1 MSEVNNVGSKVLN
14 TLDVGSGLDVVQLA
28 RDLTDAEGTPKTE
41 SLNKEIAA
49 SEASVSAYG
58 LVKFQVSVLQAA
70 FEQLNDADELAT
82 STGASSASSKVAF
95 ASVSGNAQAGAYD
108 ISVSQLAQSQRS
120 ISDQF
125 VSKTATLNS
134 GTDFELTLTEGS
146 SKLGT
151 FEEKISE
158 AALRTALASG
168 SITATDGSGNSISVT
183 QAEVNSAGGTSSGG
197 ETLDGYAA
205 ALQSKSSGSAFQF
218 TISVNGSEGVTY
230 TQKAAGTHSLVSASG
245 SIVAGVPGV
254 APVTG
259 VAAKYSFTATASET
273 TTLVLGDG
281 INTVSVDSASYTS
294 VADQVTAIK
303 SASGYEKL
311 LFTVAENSGA
321 IELSYKKTGAISNAP
336 TFTGSG
342 SAHTMSNPITGVTA
356 VNSPV
361 VTRVSVTDTT
371 PEGIVAAINAS
382 DTNIKA
388 NILDTGSSGA
398 NYRIVLSGATGS
410 NGVFSVSS
418 SPDLGFGDSE
428 NTLQLAQDAVVDFEG
443 ISLTRETNDISD
455 MVEGATISLLETTDS
470 AIRLNITKDRSTL
483 KTNIQT
489 VVNAYNDLGGLFDT
503 LTSVDSED
511 ELGGSLADDS
521 SGVRYLKN
529 QIRESIFGNSSTGS
543 GSINAMRD
551 LGVSID
557 RKGAMT
563 FDESKFDATLL
574 SSYDDISMMLTAG
587 TSDQN
592 LFSTASKG
600 LAQDVATALENL
612 TDTDGIITTR
622 ANNSSEEV
630 KTYKEELVKLE
641 ARLETVYNRYL
652 TQFGAME
659 SLMAS
664 MDATKD
670 YLTGQLE
677 SLSKAYDD

>member
-1 MSEVNNVGSKVLN
+1 MSEVSNVGSKVLN
-14 TLDVGSGLDVVQLA
+14 TLDVGSGLDVAQLA

-58 LVKFQVSVLQAA
+58 LVKFQVSVLQSA

-82 STGASSASSKVAF
+82 STGASSASNKVAF
-95 ASVSGNAQAGAYD
+95 SSVSGNALAGAYD
-108 ISVSQLAQSQRS
+108 ISVSQLAQNQRS

-125 VSKTATLNS
+125 SSKTTSINS
-134 GTDFELTLTEGS
+134 GTAFDLTLTEGS

-151 FEEKISE
+151 FEEGITE
-158 AALRTALASG
+158 NALRTALASG
-168 SITATDGSGNSISVT
+168 SITATDGSGNTISVT
-183 QAEVNSAGGTSSGG
+183 RAEVNSAGGTSSGG
-197 ETLDGYAA
+197 ETLAGYAA
-205 ALQSKSSGSAFQF
+205 AMQSKASGSAFQF
-218 TISVNGSEGVTY
+218 TISANGAEGVIY
-230 TQKAAGTHSLVSASG
+230 TQKTVGIHTLASASG
-245 SIVAGVPGV
+245 SIVSGVPGV
-254 APVTG
+254 APVAG

-281 INTVSVDSASYTS
+281 INSVSVDSATYTS

-311 LFTVAENSGA
+311 LFTVAENSGD
-321 IELSYKKTGAISNAP
+321 IEFTYKKTGAISNAP

-342 SAHTMSNPITGVTA
+342 SSHTISNPVTGVTA

-361 VTRVSVTDTT
+361 ETRVSITNTT

-382 DTNIKA
+382 NTDIRA
-388 NILDTGSSGA
+388 NILDTGSTGT
-398 NYRIVLSGATGS
+398 NFRIVLSGATGS
-410 NGVFSVSS
+410 NGLFSVSS
-418 SPDLGFGDSE
+418 NPDLGFGDTG
-428 NTLQLAQDAVVDFEG
+428 NTLQSAQDAIVDFEG

-455 MVEGATISLLETTDS
+455 MVEGATISLLATTES
-470 AIRLNITKDRSTL
+470 AVRLNITNDRTTL
-483 KTNIQT
+483 KTNLQA
-489 VVNAYNDLGGLFDT
+489 VVTAYNDLGGLFDT

-543 GSINAMRD
+543 GGINAVRD
-551 LGVSID
+551 LGISLD
-557 RKGAMT
+557 RKGSMT

-592 LFSTASKG
+592 LFDTASKG

-612 TDTDGIITTR
+612 TDTDGILTTR
-622 ANNSSEEV
+622 TDNASKEV
-630 KTYKEELVKLE
+630 KSYQEELVKLE

-664 MDATKD
+664 LDATKD